1 VYYNEKKTGS
11 LPVNINYAEY
21 CSDPES
27 RAKTLVLVHGLSSKH
42 RTWKEVAPLLA
53 EKGYYVLAPDLPNH
67 GLSDDM
73 KGEKQIRDYADAIYS
88 WTEQLKLESA
98 VFVTSSWGSVV
109 GTELS
114 KYHPDFVKGLFVSAP
129 IYGLED
135 VPLGKQYSIIRPLLK
150 TLPIDILK
158 FIKNFQ
164 AYFRS
169 KTKKE
174 REIYLRSSNYS
185 LQNDI
190 VIQLGDATK
199 QFTPY
204 LPPSVPFAMENYQKI
219 SPKNRIQ
226 FFKVKNSGHHI
237 QREAPRAF
245 AKNVLKFL
253 ENVHYISSCLK
264 EDISKKA
271 SEVLVSIASPK
282 TA

>member
-1 VYYNEKKTGS
+1 
-11 LPVNINYAEY
+11 
-21 CSDPES
+21 
-27 RAKTLVLVHGLSSKH
+27 
-42 RTWKEVAPLLA
+42 
-53 EKGYYVLAPDLPNH
+53 
-67 GLSDDM
+67 
-73 KGEKQIRDYADAIYS
+73 
-88 WTEQLKLESA
+88 
-98 VFVTSSWGSVV
+98 
-109 GTELS
+109 
-114 KYHPDFVKGLFVSAP
+114 VKGLFVSAP

-204 LPPSVPFAMENYQKI
+204 LPPSVPFAIQYSEKDSLSNKALENYQKI

-253 ENVHYISSCLK
+253 ENVHYLSSCLK